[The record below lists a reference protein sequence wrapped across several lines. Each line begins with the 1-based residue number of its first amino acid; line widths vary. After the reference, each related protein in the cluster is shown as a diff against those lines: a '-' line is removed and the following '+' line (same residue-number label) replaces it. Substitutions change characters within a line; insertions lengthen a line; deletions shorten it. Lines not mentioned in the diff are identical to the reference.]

1 METDVK
7 STVRPAPVLDPAGS
21 FVPGSVSIP
30 KHVVQQRVRAPKK
43 NIPQTSVERNH
54 FLQVVWNYVAE
65 FNPVPPQPADDLKLH
80 ADRLVAMLKCDSIY
94 RDYVG
99 VLLNNEMWREQL
111 ASVPYERRLLLL
123 PKCLRVESKC
133 PAPFDEFGLLC
144 KQCGLCTIQDLQ
156 AEAEKLGYATLVA
169 EGSAIVM
176 SLIQTGKI
184 EAIVGV
190 SCLSVLERAFP
201 YMEAAAI
208 PGVAV
213 PLLQDDCIDTTVDLD
228 WVWDYIHLSSDDQ
241 TRRLDLSALRD
252 EVDFWFTPA
261 SLEIIMGRSEGQTE
275 AIGRAWLMR
284 AGKRWRPFL
293 TVAAFQAL
301 RNNVGQPLPDDLRKI
316 AVAVECFHKASLI
329 HDDIEDNDAQR
340 YGERTLHEEFGM
352 AVALNVGDLLIG
364 EGYRLLAA
372 CKASAAQKSEMVRVA
387 AAGQRE
393 LCRGQ
398 GAELCWMREPQP
410 LTQHQVLDIFR
421 KKTAPAFEVALRLGA
436 IFAGLE
442 PHEEVED
449 VLKVYSEALGIA
461 YQIRDDLSD
470 LGATGQTND
479 IAGLRPSLLLAV
491 AHEKAK
497 DAQRELLTSLWQ
509 RQLPPGVTTADIEAL
524 YTELGA
530 DTRARTL
537 LETYKEEAI
546 RCLRDLENPNLKGLL
561 RRVLGKIFS
570 GVEIKGWC
578 KEQEMKNGV
587 QDGVRV
593 EIPDATETVATG

>member
-1 METDVK
+1 MQQPIAFK
-7 STVRPAPVLDPAGS
+7 P
-21 FVPGSVSIP
+21 PGSYSSAAVP
-30 KHVVQQRVRAPKK
+30 KHVVQQRFRTPKK
-43 NIPQTSVERNH
+43 NIPQTPIERNH
-54 FLQVVWNYVAE
+54 FLQVIRNYVAE
-65 FNPVPPQPADDLKLH
+65 FNPVPPMPADELKVH
-80 ADRLVAMLKCDSIY
+80 ADRVIGMLKCDPIY
-94 RDYVG
+94 RDYIG
-99 VLLNNEMWREQL
+99 VLINNEMWREQI
-111 ASVPYERRLLLL
+111 AAVPFERRLLLL

-208 PGVAV
+208 PGVAI

-228 WVWDYIHLSSDDQ
+228 WVWDYIHLTSDDQ

-252 EVDFWFTPA
+252 EVDFWFSPMALDT
-261 SLEIIMGRSEGQTE
+261 IMGNAEGETE
-275 AIGRAWLMR
+275 RIARDWLMR

-293 TVAAFQAL
+293 VVSAFQAL
-301 RNNVGQPLPDDLRKI
+301 RRDLGKPLPEDIKKV

-329 HDDIEDNDAQR
+329 HDDIEDNDAVR
-340 YGERTLHEEFGM
+340 YGEKTLHEEYGT

-372 CKASAAQKSEMVRVA
+372 CKASPAAKAEMIRVA
-387 AAGQRE
+387 SEGQRE

-398 GAELCWMREPQP
+398 GAELCWARNPQS

-421 KKTAPAFEVALRLGA
+421 KKTAPAFEVALRVGA
-436 IFAGLE
+436 LYAGVDQ
-442 PHEEVED
+442 HEEGED
-449 VLKVYSEALGIA
+449 VLHVYSEALGIA

-470 LGATGQTND
+470 LGDTGETND

-497 DAQRELLTSLWQ
+497 DAQKELLASVWR
-509 RQLPPGVTTADIEAL
+509 RQLPAGVSVKDIEAL

-530 DTRARTL
+530 DLRAKTL

-561 RRVLGKIFS
+561 RRVLGKIFND
-570 GVEIKGWC
+570 VEIKGWC
-578 KEQEMKNGV
+578 KEQEQLNGIR
-587 QDGVRV
+587 DGVRLEPSAPAPEAGPRELDV
-593 EIPDATETVATG
+593 VMAK